1 MLPEPPQIGT
11 AMLPDG
17 CLDGEVVLVT
27 GGGTGLG
34 KAMAIE
40 FARLGA
46 AVSIMS
52 RDPDHRAAGVA
63 AVEEAGSKAV
73 GVQAD
78 VRDPDQ
84 IAAAFDETER
94 ALGPITTLINNASG
108 NFPVAAEQ
116 LSPNGWRSVTEIIL
130 DGTYFCS
137 IEFARRRIEAG
148 GGGSILNILATKVW
162 SGGPGH
168 AHNSAAKAGVWNLT
182 MSLAVEWAPHGI
194 RVNGLAPGLFLHP
207 DQARLGAQ
215 HSGRAS
221 SEAEAATTIP
231 AGRVGR
237 PHELAW
243 CATYLCS
250 PFATYVTGQTIT
262 IDGANWL
269 RRERKMPVFR
279 PIHDVLGVEA

>member
-1 MLPEPPQIGT
+1 MLPAGT
-11 AMLPDG
+11 FDG
-17 CLDGEVVLVT
+17 QVVLVT

-34 KAMAIE
+34 RSMAVE

-52 RDPDHRAAGVA
+52 RDPAHRATGVA
-63 AVEEAGSKAV
+63 AVEAEGARAV
-73 GVQAD
+73 GVAAD

-84 IAAAFDETER
+84 IAAAFQQTEE
-94 ALGPITTLINNASG
+94 ALGPVDVLINNAAG
-108 NFPVAAEQ
+108 NFPTAAEQ
-116 LSPNGWRSVTEIIL
+116 LSPNGWRAVTDIVL
-130 DGTYFCS
+130 NGTYFCS
-137 IEFARRRIEAG
+137 TEFARRRMGAG
-148 GGGSILNILATKVW
+148 SPGAILNILATKVW
-162 SGGPGH
+162 SGGPAH

-215 HSGRAS
+215 ASGRAS
-221 SEAEAATTIP
+221 SEEEAASTIP

-243 CATYLCS
+243 AATYLCS
-250 PFATYVTGQTIT
+250 PFAPYVTGQTLT
-262 IDGANWL
+262 VDGANWL
-269 RRERKMPVFR
+269 RRERKMPEFR
-279 PIHDVLGVEA
+279 PIHEVLGIDP